1 MTGALTAGVVTFR
14 RELRTIVRT
23 PGYLLLVLGLF
34 AVVFGVL
41 VVGGGG
47 ETGFIPAIVDLL
59 VPTELL
65 VPVLAVIFG
74 YRALLTDTK
83 SGEYAVVRTYPI
95 GVGSYVAGVV
105 IARMMAFL
113 AIVTVVYG
121 AGGVY
126 VWMTAAPDT
135 GIYATHAG
143 VDSPLVFVRFLVF
156 VLALGVTYLL
166 LAVAVSTIANSR
178 RGAMALGA
186 LVVIVGTA
194 AELGIVAA
202 LAAGT
207 VAVDS
212 VAATLAL
219 TPNSAFRGLVFE
231 YVVGVAFRGEMAG
244 FVASRAALAGLA
256 GWNAIGLAC
265 SVLTLRYG
273 RQISDAIERVRWR
286 SGTRPTSDDKT
297 T

>member
-95 GVGSYVAGVV
+95 GVGPYVAGVV
-105 IARMMAFL
+105 IARMMAFI

-143 VDSPLVFVRFLVF
+143 VDSPLVFVRFLAF

-186 LVVIVGTA
+186 LVVIVGAA

-212 VAATLAL
+212 LTSMLAV

-256 GWNAIGLAC
+256 GWSAIGLAC
-265 SVLTLRYG
+265 SVLTLRYE

-286 SGTRPTSDDKT
+286 SGTRPTSDDET